1 MRRRDGLT
9 RESCPNTSI
18 PSIDLIGGRTIGE
31 LGGPSP
37 QRTGADRWTGSMDA
51 GDTIPGSAT
60 KRHRGDSMSTILIVA
75 NQTLPSAALASV
87 VAQRIGSGATTFHV
101 VVPATPPT
109 GGGFTWDEDAARREA
124 EGRLEAFIAGLRDQG
139 ATADGEIG
147 DRDPVAAVRDASRSR
162 DVGEVIL
169 STLPVG
175 VSRWLRQDIPSRLRA
190 AVSSP
195 VTVVEEQPAA
205 AGG

>member
-1 MRRRDGLT
+1 
-9 RESCPNTSI
+9 
-18 PSIDLIGGRTIGE
+18 
-31 LGGPSP
+31 
-37 QRTGADRWTGSMDA
+37 MDA

-147 DRDPVAAVRDASRSR
+147 DRDPVAAVRDASRNR